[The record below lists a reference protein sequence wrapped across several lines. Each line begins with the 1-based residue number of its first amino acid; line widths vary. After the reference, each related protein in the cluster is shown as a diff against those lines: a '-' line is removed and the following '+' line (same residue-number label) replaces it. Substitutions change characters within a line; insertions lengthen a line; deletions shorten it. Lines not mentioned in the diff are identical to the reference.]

1 MRFDPKKLNALSV
14 RLYGKHIGVI
24 TRLAGNERAQLVI
37 QSSSRPALQDY
48 LAGLTASLFAGA
60 ARDVRWHL
68 DVDPIEFD

>member
-1 MRFDPKKLNALSV
+1 M
-14 RLYGKHIGVI
+14 
-24 TRLAGNERAQLVI
+24 